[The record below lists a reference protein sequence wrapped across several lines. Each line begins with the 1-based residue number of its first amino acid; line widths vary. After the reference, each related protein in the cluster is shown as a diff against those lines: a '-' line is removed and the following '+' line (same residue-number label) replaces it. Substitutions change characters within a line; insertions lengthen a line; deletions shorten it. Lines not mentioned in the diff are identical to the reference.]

1 MEKICVLGLGYIGL
15 PTAIFFA
22 DKGYQVYGCDINENL
37 VGDLNKGQ
45 IHIDEP
51 GLVEKYHEV
60 TKDGQ
65 LSFSTDPTEADVF
78 MIAVPTPLNGNKKAD
93 LAYVK
98 CAIENIS
105 SFIKEGDLVIVES
118 TIPPQTIEM
127 VVAPLIKKTGLNPDE
142 NEVLIAYCPERV
154 IPGSIL
160 EELNNNDRIV
170 GGYTEEASEAA
181 ARIFEPNIKGEVYR
195 TTAITAEMTKLM
207 ENTYRDVNIALA
219 NELALISEEL
229 EVDSYEVINLANK
242 HPRVHV
248 HQPGPGVGGHCIP
261 IDPYFIMEKVGKQT
275 PLIQTA
281 REINEQ
287 MPTIVTKK
295 VKQLKET
302 HKIEKIALLGLSYKG
317 NVSDVRESPALKI
330 AELLAEQGYD
340 VKAHDPFVHESE
352 IKIKL
357 HSLEESLDQADLAL
371 VLVDHD
377 RYKQL
382 SSQAFTSMNQ
392 QVVFDTKNCLTVEES
407 ITLYRL
413 G

>member
-60 TKDGQ
+60 TKNGQ

-105 SFIKEGDLVIVES
+105 PFIKEGDLVIVES

-181 ARIFEPNIKGEVYR
+181 ARIFEP
-195 TTAITAEMTKLM
+195 
-207 ENTYRDVNIALA
+207 
-219 NELALISEEL
+219 
-229 EVDSYEVINLANK
+229 
-242 HPRVHV
+242 
-248 HQPGPGVGGHCIP
+248 
-261 IDPYFIMEKVGKQT
+261 
-275 PLIQTA
+275 
-281 REINEQ
+281 
-287 MPTIVTKK
+287 
-295 VKQLKET
+295 
-302 HKIEKIALLGLSYKG
+302 
-317 NVSDVRESPALKI
+317 
-330 AELLAEQGYD
+330 
-340 VKAHDPFVHESE
+340 
-352 IKIKL
+352 
-357 HSLEESLDQADLAL
+357 
-371 VLVDHD
+371 
-377 RYKQL
+377 
-382 SSQAFTSMNQ
+382 
-392 QVVFDTKNCLTVEES
+392 
-407 ITLYRL
+407 
-413 G
+413 